1 LDEHIKIT
9 EFVEQEDGSA
19 IMRCE
24 MSEYV
29 KNVLIEKAVIT
40 LIKDH
45 IDSLDSTEHLK

>member
-9 EFVEQEDGSA
+9 EFKEQEDGSA
-19 IMRCE
+19 VMRCE

-29 KNVLIEKAVIT
+29 KNVLIEKAMIT
-40 LIKDH
+40 LLKEY